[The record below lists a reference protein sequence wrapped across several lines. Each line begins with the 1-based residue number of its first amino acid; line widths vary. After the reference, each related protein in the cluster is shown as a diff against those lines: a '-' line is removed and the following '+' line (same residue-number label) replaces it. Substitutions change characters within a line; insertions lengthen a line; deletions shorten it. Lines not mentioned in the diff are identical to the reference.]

1 MYGDI
6 TISSL
11 FAIFTLFILNKP
23 YLTFGS
29 TPSLPSIDRQSR
41 TTGNGA
47 SSILRLPQAL
57 SNPLSYYFVTL
68 PQAYLN
74 TSSFIGS
81 ISNTRRNISAHYD
94 ISNEMFAS
102 FLSEDMTYSCGL
114 WEEKEVAIYEELYS
128 HDRLGRSSPL
138 FSRSGRSGAKTPVNV
153 VRVGMSGPENWDLD
167 IDSESQSGPD
177 FLHAS
182 TLAAS
187 SGQPSPQFELPS
199 VNHMLHNMPTMP
211 TNMDPTLPKQLPL
224 LDPLYEAQMRKL
236 RLIIDKAGIKAGHRV
251 LEIGTGK
258 LFFLAPDPSNAFFSV
273 LLNGSIFIH
282 PLS

>member
-29 TPSLPSIDRQSR
+29 APSLPSTDRQRRNTS
-41 TTGNGA
+41 NGA
-47 SSILRLPQAL
+47 FSSLRIPQAL

-114 WEEKEVAIYEELYS
+114 WEEKEVANYEELYS
-128 HDRLGRSSPL
+128 HDRLGRSSSL
-138 FSRSGRSGAKTPVNV
+138 FSRSGAKAPVNV
-153 VRVGMSGPENWDLD
+153 GRGGISGPETWDLD

-177 FLHAS
+177 FSDAS

-199 VNHMLHNMPTMP
+199 VDRMLHNMPTMP

-236 RLIIDKAGIKAGHRV
+236 RLIIDKVGIKAGHRV

-258 LFFLAPDPSNAFFSV
+258 LFFLAPGLLNAFFSV
-273 LLNGSIFIH
+273 PLNGSIFIH